1 MAEPPPPGM
10 EAEEPAPPGVAAEA
24 APAPTADEAAA
35 AAAAYAAAYAGCAGY
50 DPNAAG
56 YYDQQAYW
64 NYYYASQGYGAAAPA
79 AGASAR
85 PAMSKT
91 MCMFFSGHL
100 RAPCAALRHSGVRR
114 RGGRGQGC
122 VVSQHAVCT
131 CLLPCSRDAPSLTQ
145 LLQASRGAHPPAPAW
160 PGAGL
165 GLA

>member
-35 AAAAYAAAYAGCAGY
+35 AAAAYAAAYAGYAGY

-79 AGASAR
+79 AGVLAR
-85 PAMSKT
+85 PAMSNHVHV
-91 MCMFFSGHL
+91 FL
-100 RAPCAALRHSGVRR
+100 RALTSAVGRFVPQLGAQAGRPRPGLCGKPACGLHLPAAL
-114 RGGRGQGC
+114 
-122 VVSQHAVCT
+122 
-131 CLLPCSRDAPSLTQ
+131 LL
-145 LLQASRGAHPPAPAW
+145 
-160 PGAGL
+160 
-165 GLA
+165 